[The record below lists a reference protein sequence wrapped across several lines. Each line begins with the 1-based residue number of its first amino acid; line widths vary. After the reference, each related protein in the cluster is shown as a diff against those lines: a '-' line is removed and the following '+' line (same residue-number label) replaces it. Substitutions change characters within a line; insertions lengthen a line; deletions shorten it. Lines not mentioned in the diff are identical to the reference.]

1 MAKTRALWLTL
12 IALAAL
18 SAPAWAVGLDSQLAV
33 EVSTDQANYQ
43 TGENIA
49 IEVRTFLDGEP
60 APATLVQALLT
71 VTLPDGRVAKKDIR
85 GDFSMISP
93 GVYVT
98 RGVVNGPGARE
109 LEVRAAA
116 KRRVTCKCK
125 TVVFKSTG
133 FAAFEVAARPL
144 ELSIATDKTNPT
156 ICDPVKVVLQLNGP
170 AHVRLIAVLP
180 DGTKRDLVI
189 PGWLGAGQHWIQLP
203 AGKLD
208 VLGTVTL
215 KALAADKYGG
225 QAEAAVQITL
235 DAGVCDAHDC

>member
-1 MAKTRALWLTL
+1 MVKTRTLVIFL

-18 SAPAWAVGLDSQLAV
+18 SAPAWAVGPDSQLAV
-33 EVSTDQANYQ
+33 EVSTDRASYQ
-43 TGENIA
+43 TGENIS
-49 IEVRTFLDGEP
+49 IQVRTFLDGEP

-85 GDFSMISP
+85 NDFEMISP

-98 RGVVNGPGARE
+98 RGVVDGPGARE

-144 ELSIATDKTNPT
+144 ELSISTDKANPT
-156 ICDPVKVVLQLNGP
+156 ICDPLKVVLHLNGP
-170 AHVRLIAVLP
+170 AHVRLLAVLP
-180 DGTKRDLVI
+180 DGTVRDLVI
-189 PGWLGAGQHWIQLP
+189 PGWLGAGQHWIELP

-215 KALAADKYGG
+215 KAVAADKYGG
-225 QAEAAVQITL
+225 KAEASAQVTL
-235 DAGVCDAHDC
+235 DAGVCEADDC